1 MTGDLMSVFRDAP
14 NPPPAPVPTPG
25 PGIVLGDTRSS
36 PATRTAAEAIVTWGR
51 GEAPAAA
58 TFAEGNKQSRV

>member
-14 NPPPAPVPTPG
+14 NPPPATQNLPTGVP
-25 PGIVLGDTRSS
+25 LGDPRSW
-36 PATRTAAEAIVTWGR
+36 PTTRTAAEAIVTWGR
-51 GEAPAAA
+51 GKAPNLA